1 MPTRARGL
9 RDTPHSAGPRAGGLA
24 QPRLGAWGRSR
35 RPPLPRGR
43 FLTPPRG
50 DHRQAA
56 WPGDSPKEDPPKA
69 CGRRS
74 YKVLLEGVEG
84 HDPGLG
90 AEPGASLGS
99 PERPAAPAR
108 EPGAHPR
115 SSAHTG
121 QPAVASG
128 ACSSGPSF
136 ALSQD
141 PAGTR
146 RGRGHGSRAS
156 SQSEGRR
163 GSPPHPRRPPSR
175 CRRPPAPFSGAD
187 TRASASL
194 RPHTPG
200 RSGHG
205 LGPGCFGS
213 LPPCLESERH
223 RPPAGLLSPEGSAG
237 AHSPGRPA

>member
-9 RDTPHSAGPRAGGLA
+9 RDTPHSAGPRVGGLA
-24 QPRLGAWGRSR
+24 QHRLRAWGRSR
-35 RPPLPRGR
+35 RPPLPRGS

-84 HDPGLG
+84 HDPGSG
-90 AEPGASLGS
+90 AEPEASLGS
-99 PERPAAPAR
+99 PERPATPAR
-108 EPGAHPR
+108 EPGARPR

-121 QPAVASG
+121 GPAGSGAGAPTAVASG
-128 ACSSGPSF
+128 ARSSGPSF
-136 ALSQD
+136 VLSQD

-156 SQSEGRR
+156 SQSEAGG
-163 GSPPHPRRPPSR
+163 GSPLRPRPPPSR
-175 CRRPPAPFSGAD
+175 RR
-187 TRASASL
+187 
-194 RPHTPG
+194 
-200 RSGHG
+200 
-205 LGPGCFGS
+205 
-213 LPPCLESERH
+213 
-223 RPPAGLLSPEGSAG
+223 
-237 AHSPGRPA
+237 